1 MKRASSRSFRKL
13 CLLTAS
19 AFVLLCLLN
28 PARGLA
34 EKTQPCPRPSAAG
47 SAIVEPEDLY
57 SSTGVLRVNLTYLT
71 RVDSYGN
78 TLYCFM
84 TPDGAQS
91 PTLHVHPG
99 DHLVINFSNG
109 LPSDQASKSKH
120 AMPPMIVTGA
130 QFRPCTS
137 AMMNDTSV
145 NLHFHGTNVPP
156 TCQQDE
162 VLTTLVNSGK
172 SFQYD
177 VQFPADEPPG
187 VYWYHPHV
195 HGISEAAVQGGAS
208 GAIIVEGIENV
219 NPAVAGLPQRLMIIR
234 DNLVPGTPDPGGN
247 IPSWDISLNYI
258 PIPSP
263 KFTPVVVP
271 MKPFEKQFWRVVNA
285 SADTI
290 LDLQLQYDGHV
301 QPLEVVALDGVP
313 TGSQDGTSR
322 GKSLTKT
329 DIFLPPAGRA
339 EFIVT
344 GPPSSVRSA
353 KLLTLNIDTG
363 PDGDYD
369 PQRPIVSIA
378 MAGSNAASSNVAESA
393 HLMPL
398 VTGSPT
404 PQRFAG
410 LANAR
415 VTAKRKLYFS
425 EVLSDPSDPNSPT
438 NFYITVDGTT
448 PKLFDPNNPP
458 SIVTTQG
465 AVEDWTISNRALEN
479 HEFHIHQIHF
489 QVVAINGVPVP
500 NGQYLDTVNVPYWS
514 GTGPYPSVTMR
525 MDFRGPV
532 VGDFVYHC
540 HILGHEDSGMM
551 AVIRVLPQ

>member
-1 MKRASSRSFRKL
+1 MKRHSSPRILHL
-13 CLLTAS
+13 CVYAVS
-19 AFVLLCLLN
+19 AFVLLFILS
-28 PARGLA
+28 PVSALA
-34 EKTQPCPRPSAAG
+34 EKNQPCPRPSAPG
-47 SAIVEPEDLY
+47 STIVEPEDLY
-57 SSTGVLRVNLTYLT
+57 SSTGVLRVSLTYLT

-109 LPSDQASKSKH
+109 LPANMASNSKH

-137 AMMNDTSV
+137 AMMNDASV
-145 NLHFHGTNVPP
+145 NIHFHGTNVPP
-156 TCQQDE
+156 VCQQDE
-162 VLTTLVNSGK
+162 VLTTLVNAGK

-208 GAIIVEGIENV
+208 GAIVVEGIENV
-219 NPAVAGLPQRLMIIR
+219 NPAVAGLPQRMMIIR
-234 DNLVPGTPDPGGN
+234 DNLVPGNPNPGGN

-263 KFTPVVVP
+263 TFTPVVVP
-271 MKPFEKQFWRVVNA
+271 MKPYEKQFWRVVNA

-290 LDLQLQYDGHV
+290 LDLQLQYDGQV
-301 QPLEVVALDGVP
+301 QPLQVVALDGVP
-313 TGSQDGTSR
+313 TGSQDGTSQ
-322 GKSLTKT
+322 GKLLTKT

-344 GPPSSVRSA
+344 GPAPSVRKA

-363 PDGDYD
+363 PDGDND
-369 PQRPIVSIA
+369 PQRPIVAIA
-378 MAGSNAASSNVAESA
+378 TSGTSGSGAVESA
-393 HLMPL
+393 HLMPM
-398 VTGSPT
+398 VSASPT

-425 EVLSDPSDPNSPT
+425 EVLSDPTDPNSPT
-438 NFYITVDGTT
+438 NFYITVDGAT
-448 PKLFDPNNPP
+448 PTLFDPNNPP

-465 AVEDWTISNRALEN
+465 AVEDWTISNHALEN

-489 QVVAINGVPVP
+489 QVVAINGVPVHD
-500 NGQYLDTVNVPYWS
+500 GQYLDTINVPYWS
-514 GTGPYPSVTMR
+514 GTGPYPSVTVR

-551 AVIRVLPQ
+551 AVIRVLPQQ